1 MNNELCHYGVM
12 GMKWGVRKKTSNA
25 PNDKPRRH
33 LGIDSRGNITFTRD
47 KTTKK
52 NVQKF
57 AVKTAIFSAN
67 MGLSLYISK
76 HPEVIYKGMQAVNK
90 MMGNG
95 AI

>member
-1 MNNELCHYGVM
+1 MKQELYHYGVK
-12 GMKWGVRKKTSNA
+12 GMKWGVRKKSSNA
-25 PNDKPRRH
+25 SNVKPKRH

-76 HPEVIYKGMQAVNK
+76 HPEVVYKGMQAVNK